1 MQGRSKR
8 MATETGSMAS
18 APIILSD
25 QMLDALKKIS
35 QSSGYSYSIRFSTGE
50 ALRRRGLVGR
60 HTEFLLK
67 AVYVDSNSSTLQ
79 YKFKASAPFERHE
92 WMITTKG
99 VNFLRSLEL
108 SDGN

>member
-1 MQGRSKR
+1 
-8 MATETGSMAS
+8 MADETESMAS

-35 QSSGYSYSIRFSTGE
+35 QSNGYSTRFSTGE

-67 AVYVDSNSSTLQ
+67 AVYVDANSSTLQ

-92 WMITTKG
+92 WMITKKG
-99 VNFLRSLEL
+99 VNFLRNLEL
-108 SDGN
+108 SNGH